1 MRKYLI
7 GIATVLMFCSSFAE
21 KAMGTNSNYVVK
33 EIEFE
38 GNKEIPKDV
47 IRSLM
52 STKIGDK
59 FSTQKLIEDYN
70 SINSEKYVDKLY
82 LTSEV
87 INGGLKVNV
96 KLEESKDIKSILSKK
111 GIIPNSEKDMGKVKS
126 LIQKISFNGINYS
139 PQKEIVK
146 KMKLKVGSLASK
158 LKIGATRE
166 ELLRTGYFSQVK
178 VRIKEYDGKIE
189 VMFDVIE
196 NPLVSEINIVGNTIF
211 TTEKILSLLKSK
223 PGKILNIGEVR
234 ADEEEI
240 RRLYYNDGYIL
251 MDVKI
256 ESKTGSDLNFF
267 ISEGKI
273 RDIYLKKMI
282 TKNRGSRRTA
292 SDNLLKTKKFV
303 IEREISLEK
312 DKIFNVNDYKETSE
326 NLKRTGQFKNIKYDT
341 NIIPGDPDGRNIT
354 LLLEE
359 EKTASLQGAISYGS
373 EIGLLGMIAVKES
386 NWGGRGQNLGI
397 SFEQSDESYSSFSV
411 DFFDPWIKDTDR
423 VSWGWGL
430 YKTDSEID
438 ESILF
443 NEIDTYG
450 AKLNVGKGFGKY
462 TRLSLGL
469 KMEHITEKNVN
480 GSKTDEYYLASLY
493 PSLTYDTR
501 NNYLNPTSGNYL
513 KLQLEVGY
521 ADGYDA
527 GEFGNIT
534 FEGRT
539 YHRGFFKKN
548 TFSYRIVTGVMTETT
563 KESQRFWV
571 GGNNMRGYEAG
582 YFQGTKKIVATM
594 ENRTQ
599 FNDIL
604 GLVFFAD
611 AGRAWDQNGR
621 DPGYRGYK
629 DKEFS
634 DKFADDIALSAG
646 VGLRITTPIGPLRFD
661 FGWPVGK
668 KIGKTDGMQF
678 YFNMG
683 QSF

>member
-1 MRKYLI
+1 MKKYLI
-7 GIATVLMFCSSFAE
+7 SVATVLMFCSSFAE
-21 KAMGTNSNYVVK
+21 KPTGMNSNYVVK

-38 GNKEIPKDV
+38 GNEEAPEDLI
-47 IRSLM
+47 ISLM
-52 STKIGDK
+52 STKIGGK
-59 FSTQKLIEDYN
+59 FSAQKLVEDYN
-70 SINSEKYVDKLY
+70 TIGGEKYIDEVF
-82 LTSEV
+82 LTSE
-87 INGGLKVNV
+87 ISNGGLKINV
-96 KLEESKDIKSILSKK
+96 KLKENKDIKSILSKK
-111 GIIPNSEKDMGKVKS
+111 GIIPNSEKDMGEIKN
-126 LIQKISFNGINYS
+126 LIQKISFTGINYA
-139 PQKEIVK
+139 PRKKIIE
-146 KMKLKVGSLASK
+146 KMKLKVGSLASN
-158 LKIGATRE
+158 LKIGATRD
-166 ELLRTGYFSQVK
+166 ELLKTGYFGK
-178 VRIKEYDGKIE
+178 VDVRVRENDRKME
-189 VMFDVIE
+189 VMFDVLE
-196 NPLVSEINIVGNTIF
+196 NPLITEISVIGNTVF
-211 TTEKILSLLKSK
+211 TTEKIVSLLKSK
-223 PGKILNIGEVR
+223 PGKILNFREVR
-234 ADEEEI
+234 EDEEAI
-240 RRLYYNDGYIL
+240 RKLYYNDGYVL
-251 MDVKI
+251 MEVKL
-256 ESKTGSDLNFF
+256 ESTKGNDLNFF

-273 RDIYLKKMI
+273 RDIYLQKMI

-292 SDNLLKTKKFV
+292 SDNLLKTKDYV
-303 IEREISLEK
+303 IEREIVLEK

-326 NLKRTGQFKNIKYDT
+326 NLKRTGQFKNIKYNT
-341 NIIPGDPDGRNIT
+341 NTIPGDPDGRNIT
-354 LLLEE
+354 LILEE
-359 EKTASLQGAISYGS
+359 ERTASLQGAVSYGS
-373 EIGLLGMIAVKES
+373 ELGLLGMIAVKES

-397 SFEQSDESYSSFSV
+397 SFEQSDESYSSFTV

-469 KMEHITEKNVN
+469 KMERITEKNVN
-480 GSKTDEYYLASLY
+480 GSKTDEYNLASLY

-513 KLQLEVGY
+513 KAQLEAGY

-527 GEFGNIT
+527 GAFGNIT
-534 FEGRT
+534 LEGRT

-548 TFSYRIVTGVMTETT
+548 TFSYRLVTGIMTDTT

-582 YFQGTKKIVATM
+582 YFQGTKKIVATV

-599 FNDIL
+599 FNEIL
-604 GLVFFAD
+604 GLVFFVD

-629 DKEFS
+629 NREFS
-634 DKFADDIALSAG
+634 DKFADDFALSAG

-668 KIGKTDGMQF
+668 PVGDADGMQF

>member
-1 MRKYLI
+1 MRKYLVS
-7 GIATVLMFCSSFAE
+7 IATVLMFCSSFAE
-21 KAMGTNSNYVVK
+21 KAMGTNSNYVVN

-38 GNKEIPKDV
+38 GNKELPEDV

-82 LTSEV
+82 LTSEIV
-87 INGGLKVNV
+87 NGGLKVNV
-96 KLEESKDIKSILSKK
+96 KLEENKDIKSILSKK
-111 GIIPNSEKDMGKVKS
+111 GIIPNSEKDMGKIKN
-126 LIQKISFNGINYS
+126 LIQKISFNGINYA
-139 PQKEIVK
+139 PKEEIVE

-158 LKIGATRE
+158 MKVETTRE
-166 ELLRTGYFSQVK
+166 ELLKTGYFSK
-178 VRIKEYDGKIE
+178 VETSIKENKGEMEI
-189 VMFDVIE
+189 VFNVVE
-196 NPLVSEINIVGNTIF
+196 NPLISEINVVGNTIF

-223 PGKILNIGEVR
+223 PGKILNYREAR
-234 ADEEEI
+234 EDDEEI
-240 RRLYYNDGYIL
+240 RKLYYNDGYIL
-251 MDVKI
+251 MEMQI

-292 SDNLLKTKKFV
+292 SDNLLKTKDFV
-303 IEREISLEK
+303 IEREISLNR

-326 NLKRTGQFKNIKYDT
+326 NLKRTGHFKNIKYDT

-359 EKTASLQGAISYGS
+359 EKTASLQGAVSYGS
-373 EIGLLGMIAVKES
+373 EIGLLGMVAVKES
-386 NWGGRGQNLGI
+386 NWGGRGQNIGV

-450 AKLNVGKGFGKY
+450 AKFNVGKGFGKY

-469 KMEHITEKNVN
+469 KMEHIKEKNVN
-480 GSKTDEYYLASLY
+480 GSKTDEYNLASLY

-501 NNYLNPTSGNYL
+501 DNYLNPTSGNYL

-582 YFQGTKKIVATM
+582 YFQGTKKIVATI

-634 DKFADDIALSAG
+634 DKFGDDIALSAG

>member
-38 GNKEIPKDV
+38 GNKEIPEDV

-146 KMKLKVGSLASK
+146 KMKLKVGTLASK

-166 ELLRTGYFSQVK
+166 ELLKTGYFSQVK

-189 VMFDVIE
+189 VIFDVIE

-282 TKNRGSRRTA
+282 TKNRGSRRKA

>member
-126 LIQKISFNGINYS
+126 LIQKISFNGINSS

>member
-21 KAMGTNSNYVVK
+21 KAMGMNSNYVVK

-38 GNKEIPKDV
+38 GNKEIPEDV

-146 KMKLKVGSLASK
+146 KMKLKIGSLASK

-166 ELLRTGYFSQVK
+166 ELLKTGYFSQVK

-189 VMFDVIE
+189 VIFDVIE

-282 TKNRGSRRTA
+282 TKNRGSRRKA

>member
-38 GNKEIPKDV
+38 GNKEIPEDV

-166 ELLRTGYFSQVK
+166 ELLKTGYFSQVK

-189 VMFDVIE
+189 VIFDVIE

-282 TKNRGSRRTA
+282 TKNRGSRRKA

>member
-38 GNKEIPKDV
+38 GNKEIPEDV

-111 GIIPNSEKDMGKVKS
+111 GIIPNSEKDMGKIKN
-126 LIQKISFNGINYS
+126 LIRKISFNGIKYA
-139 PQKEIVK
+139 PKKEIVG
-146 KMKLKVGSLASK
+146 KMKLKVGALASK
-158 LKIGATRE
+158 MKVETTRE
-166 ELLRTGYFSQVK
+166 ELLKTGYFSK
-178 VRIKEYDGKIE
+178 VETRIKENKGEMEIIFS
-189 VMFDVIE
+189 VVE
-196 NPLVSEINIVGNTIF
+196 NPLISEINVVGNTIF

-223 PGKILNIGEVR
+223 PGKILNYREAR
-234 ADEEEI
+234 EDDDEI
-240 RRLYYNDGYIL
+240 RKLYYNDGYIL
-251 MDVKI
+251 MEMQI

-469 KMEHITEKNVN
+469 KMEHIREKNVN
-480 GSKTDEYYLASLY
+480 GSKTDEYNLASLY

-548 TFSYRIVTGVMTETT
+548 TFSYRIVTGIMTETT

-582 YFQGTKKIVATM
+582 YFQGTKKIVATI

-621 DPGYRGYK
+621 DSGYRGYK